1 MSEVKAGIGGE
12 HYQPYAERT
21 GGESVVFFTRD
32 LSAEGL
38 KKAYAAIQG
47 NLTGKVAVKLHT
59 GEQNGPNI
67 IPRPWVKS
75 LMEQIPNSTIV
86 ETNTYYE
93 GNRYTTAQHRET
105 LKINGWTFCPVD
117 IMDEDGVAALPV
129 KNGKWFTEMHVGSHQ
144 LNYDSMLVLTHFKGH
159 TMGGFGGSNKNIGI
173 GCADGRIG
181 KAEIHTAVGSDNMWS
196 ISEEELMERISE
208 SAKATV
214 DYFKD
219 HISFINVM
227 RNMSVSCD
235 CEGGKYAKG
244 KVIDLIAPMV
254 VMIAT
259 AIAAMIWT
267 GHLNGGQNL
276 VEDFANCSSSE
287 ALVFAGLVTVGFLL
301 LLYLPRRV
309 IGFKD
314 FMNSVPEGGKLMMP
328 AILILVLAWTLKGMT
343 DALGIGTFV
352 RSAINL
358 NSSLMNFVPLVIF
371 CIAIFIAFSSG
382 TSWGTFAIFVPIVVN
397 MFAELDPTMMII
409 SVAAVL
415 AGAVCGDH
423 ISPISDTTIMSSS
436 GAQSNHINHVQTQMQ
451 YAFVVIA
458 VCAVGYLIAGF
469 TENWWLT
476 LLCSLV
482 ILTGVLLEIRKREM
496 CGR

>member
-1 MSEVKAGIGGE
+1 MGKLVELWRSPYPTFYQRWKAVVIPSAIIFLILYILQPFGISRIKG
-12 HYQPYAERT
+12 
-21 GGESVVFFTRD
+21 SVFGVVAGSALIAAGASGVFTYLLPALFP
-32 LSAEGL
+32 
-38 KKAYAAIQG
+38 AYY
-47 NLTGKVAVKLHT
+47 K
-59 GEQNGPNI
+59 EQNWTLGKHVLNLL
-67 IPRPWVKS
+67 
-75 LMEQIPNSTIV
+75 LMLLLI
-86 ETNTYYE
+86 
-93 GNRYTTAQHRET
+93 
-105 LKINGWTFCPVD
+105 
-117 IMDEDGVAALPV
+117 
-129 KNGKWFTEMHVGSHQ
+129 
-144 LNYDSMLVLTHFKGH
+144 
-159 TMGGFGGSNKNIGI
+159 
-173 GCADGRIG
+173 
-181 KAEIHTAVGSDNMWS
+181 AVGIWAYQSWLMGMWLDKRLFFLALS
-196 ISEEELMERISE
+196 WVMVLAPFPTIFFLMWNRNLQLTRNLKEAMEMNGHLSRRISPE
-208 SAKATV
+208 VGIASLE
-214 DYFKD
+214 D
-219 HISFINVM
+219 
-227 RNMSVSCD
+227 
-235 CEGGKYAKG
+235 
-244 KVIDLIAPMV
+244 KV
-254 VMIAT
+254 
-259 AIAAMIWT
+259 
-267 GHLNGGQNL
+267 
-276 VEDFANCSSSE
+276 FSSEE

-358 NSSLMNFVPLVIF
+358 NSSLMNFVPLIIF

-458 VCAVGYLIAGF
+458 VCVVGYLIAGF

>member
-1 MSEVKAGIGGE
+1 MGKLVELWRSPYPTFYQRWKAVVIPSAIIFLILYILQPFGISRIKG
-12 HYQPYAERT
+12 
-21 GGESVVFFTRD
+21 SVFGVVAGSALIAAGASGVFTYLLPALFP
-32 LSAEGL
+32 
-38 KKAYAAIQG
+38 AYY
-47 NLTGKVAVKLHT
+47 K
-59 GEQNGPNI
+59 EQNWTLGKHVLNLL
-67 IPRPWVKS
+67 
-75 LMEQIPNSTIV
+75 LMLLLI
-86 ETNTYYE
+86 
-93 GNRYTTAQHRET
+93 
-105 LKINGWTFCPVD
+105 
-117 IMDEDGVAALPV
+117 
-129 KNGKWFTEMHVGSHQ
+129 
-144 LNYDSMLVLTHFKGH
+144 
-159 TMGGFGGSNKNIGI
+159 
-173 GCADGRIG
+173 
-181 KAEIHTAVGSDNMWS
+181 AVGIWAYQSWLMGMWLDKRLFFLALS
-196 ISEEELMERISE
+196 WVMVLAPFPTIFFLMWNRNLQLTRNLKEAMEMNGHLSRRISPE
-208 SAKATV
+208 VGIASLE
-214 DYFKD
+214 D
-219 HISFINVM
+219 
-227 RNMSVSCD
+227 
-235 CEGGKYAKG
+235 
-244 KVIDLIAPMV
+244 KV
-254 VMIAT
+254 
-259 AIAAMIWT
+259 
-267 GHLNGGQNL
+267 
-276 VEDFANCSSSE
+276 FSSEE